1 MKAKKQFVRKIC
13 IAFFV
18 LFSTSI
24 YAQQNKLNFEVIKD
38 LPTTSVK
45 DQANTGTC
53 WSFGTT
59 SFIETELMRL
69 GKGEFD
75 LSEMFTIRCTYE
87 DHASLYIRY
96 HGKLNFSSGAEG
108 WDMLNV
114 IDKYGIIPQDA
125 YPGMKVNSEMHD
137 HREMDKVL
145 KAMVDAL
152 VNEDKIST
160 VWDDA
165 ISGVLDAYLGK
176 LPKEFDY
183 KSKTYTAKSFR
194 DFLEIKTSDYMTFTS
209 YTHHP
214 YYTDFIFESPD
225 NWSNG
230 YVKNVNPDDLISIM
244 NNAILNG
251 YSVVWA
257 SDVSDIGFKHKKGL
271 AIVPEKDW
279 EDMTEDQFDEAFI
292 NSGKQ
297 RMITPEMRQAG
308 YDNYETTDDHLM
320 HIVGLVKDQSGTKYY
335 KVKNS
340 WGQDGNEYGGYFYAS
355 EAYVRLKTMTIMVH
369 KDAVP
374 VQIKSN
380 FKY

>member
-1 MKAKKQFVRKIC
+1 MKAKNQFVRGIC
-13 IAFFV
+13 IV
-18 LFSTSI
+18 GLILFSNNI
-24 YAQQNKLNFEVIKD
+24 IAQQNTLSFEVISD
-38 LPTTSVK
+38 ISTTSVK

-59 SFIETELMRL
+59 SFFETELIRM

-75 LSEMFTIRCTYE
+75 LSEMFTVRCTYE
-87 DHASLYIRY
+87 DHASSYIRY

-114 IDKYGIIPQDA
+114 IDKYGILPQKA
-125 YPGMKVNSEMHD
+125 YSGLKVNSQMHD

-145 KAMVDAL
+145 KAMADVFI
-152 VNEDKIST
+152 NERKLST
-160 VWDDA
+160 VWDNA
-165 ISGVLDAYLGK
+165 ISGVLDAYLGN
-176 LPKEFDY
+176 LPSDFEY
-183 KSKTYTAKSFR
+183 KGKTFTAKSFR
-194 DFLEIKTSDYMTFTS
+194 DYLGIKTSDYMTFTS
-209 YTHHP
+209 YTHHL
-214 YYTDFIFESPD
+214 YFTEFIFESPD

-230 YVKNVNPDDLISIM
+230 YVKNINPDDLIAVM
-244 NNAILNG
+244 ENAVRNG

-257 SDVSDIGFKHKKGL
+257 SDVSDNGFDHEKGL

-279 EDMTEDQFDEAFI
+279 EDMTEDELAEAFI
-292 NSGKQ
+292 MPIKQ
-297 RMITPEMRQAG
+297 KTITAEMRQSG

-320 HIVGLVKDQSGTKYY
+320 HIVGLVKDQNGTKYF

-340 WGQDGNEYGGYFYAS
+340 KGQEGNEYGGYLYAS

-380 FKY
+380 FKN

>member
-1 MKAKKQFVRKIC
+1 MKAKIQIFRGMYI
-13 IAFFV
+13 IA
-18 LFSTSI
+18 LFLISSTVI
-24 YAQQNKLNFEVIKD
+24 AQQNTLKFEVISEV
-38 LPTTSVK
+38 PTTSVK
-45 DQANTGTC
+45 DQASSGTC

-59 SFIETELMRL
+59 SFIETELIRL

-75 LSEMFTIRCTYE
+75 LSEMFTVRCTYE
-87 DHASLYIRY
+87 DHASLYVRY

-108 WDMLNV
+108 WDLLNV
-114 IDKYGIIPQDA
+114 VDKYGILPQEA
-125 YPGMKVNSEMHD
+125 YPGLKVNPKMHN

-152 VNEDKIST
+152 VDEDKLST

-165 ISGVLDAYLGK
+165 ISGVLDAYLGE
-176 LPKEFDY
+176 LPEEFEY
-183 KSKTYTAKSFR
+183 YGKKYTAKSFR
-194 DFLEIKTSDYMTFTS
+194 DFLGIKTSDYLTFTS

-214 YYTDFIFESPD
+214 YYTEFIFESPD

-230 YVKNVNPDDLISIM
+230 YVKNINLNDLILVIE
-244 NNAILNG
+244 NALKNG

-257 SDVSDIGFKHKKGL
+257 SDVSDKGFKHGHGL

-279 EDMTEDQFDEAFI
+279 DDMSDDEIADAFI
-292 NSGKQ
+292 NPVKQ
-297 RMITPEMRQAG
+297 KTITAEMRQNG

-320 HIVGLVKDQSGTKYY
+320 HIVGLVIDQNGTKYF

-355 EAYVRLKTMTIMVH
+355 EAFVRLKTMTIMLH

-374 VQIKSN
+374 KIVRDK
-380 FKY
+380 F

>member
-1 MKAKKQFVRKIC
+1 MKAKKQFVRI
-13 IAFFV
+13 ISIVFFV
-18 LFSTSI
+18 LFYTSI
-24 YAQQNKLNFEVIKD
+24 YAQQNTLNLEVISEI
-38 LPTTSVK
+38 PTTFVK

-59 SFIETELMRL
+59 SFFETELIRM
-69 GKGEFD
+69 GKGEYD
-75 LSEMFTIRCTYE
+75 LSEMFTVRCTYE
-87 DHASLYIRY
+87 DHASAYIRY

-114 IDKYGIIPQDA
+114 IDKYGILPQDA

-145 KAMVDAL
+145 KAMADVFVKEYKL
-152 VNEDKIST
+152 SG

-165 ISGVLDAYLGK
+165 ISGVLDVYLGK

-183 KSKTYTAKSFR
+183 QDKTYTAKSFR
-194 DFLEIKTSDYMTFTS
+194 NFLGIKTSDYMTFSS

-230 YVKNVNPDDLISIM
+230 YVKNVNPDDLIAIM
-244 NNAILNG
+244 DNALQNG

-257 SDVSDIGFKHKKGL
+257 SDVSDKGFDHEKGL

-279 EDMTEDQFDEAFI
+279 DDMTEDELAEVFI
-292 NSGKQ
+292 NPGKQ
-297 RMITPEMRQAG
+297 KIITPEMRQAG

-320 HIVGLVKDQSGTKYY
+320 HIVGLLKDQNGTKYY

-340 WGQDGNEYGGYFYAS
+340 KGQDGNDYGGYLYAS
-355 EAYVRLKTMTIMVH
+355 EAYIRLKTMTIMVH
-369 KDAVP
+369 QDGVP
-374 VQIKSN
+374 VQIQDN
-380 FKY
+380 F